1 MSTFSKIWIH
11 AIWTTKNCEPVLS
24 KNIRRDLFHH
34 IKEEL
39 GKQDIYIDTING
51 IEDHVHCLFQL
62 KTTQSVSFVMQEIKG
77 GSSYW
82 ANKISLIEG
91 GLDWQK
97 GYGAFSVSDYNVPKV
112 RKYIYNQET
121 HHQKYSLQ
129 SEMDKFKLKID

>member
-11 AIWTTKNCEPVLS
+11 AIWTTKNCEPVLH
-24 KNIRRDLFHH
+24 KNVRFELFNH
-34 IKEEL
+34 IKKEVAL
-39 GKQDIYIDTING
+39 KDIYIDTING

-77 GSSYW
+77 GASYW
-82 ANKISLIEG
+82 ANGKSLIEG

-112 RKYIYNQET
+112 RNYIYNQEI
-121 HHQKYSLQ
+121 HHQKYSFQ
-129 SEMDKFKLKID
+129 SEMDKFKLKIE